1 MLYARLRVVAVVL
14 LLGLGSVQTVGAAGP
29 WSYLR
34 QLPAAD
40 SGVKI
45 KLPSALSIDS
55 SSNRYYVVDAEQG
68 QLVSFDAEGKFLAAF
83 NAGGELKAPVSLART
98 STGIL
103 WVVNRGSNELLYINP
118 RQQQVQ
124 RYQPTYPDG
133 KGMTPAKVAVDAED
147 RLFVLDQRRGAI
159 LQLDDRLQVVQT
171 YAGDKDFRGFVDF
184 KLKGRELFALDGLS
198 RKIYR
203 FSGSGALAQVVAFEG
218 LQFPVALEVDSAG
231 QFYLLDRHAGTVEVF
246 GPQGDKRFNFL
257 GKGKRHGQ
265 LWYAKDL
272 LFDWEQRLCIVDEGN
287 SRVDIL
293 TR

>member
-1 MLYARLRVVAVVL
+1 MIYARASLIVAVL
-14 LLGLGSVQTVGAAGP
+14 LVGFGSVNMAGAAGP

-45 KLPSALSIDS
+45 ALPSALSIDH
-55 SSNRYYVVDAEQG
+55 SSNRYYVVDAAQG

-83 NAGGELKAPVSLART
+83 NAGGELKAPLSLART
-98 STGIL
+98 SSGIL

-124 RYQPTYPDG
+124 RYQPSYPDG
-133 KGMTPAKVAVDAED
+133 KGMTPAKVAVDDKD

-171 YAGDKDFRGFVDF
+171 YSGEKDFSGFVDF
-184 KLKGRELFALDGLS
+184 KLKGRELYALDGLG
-198 RKIYR
+198 RKVYQ
-203 FSGSGALAQVVAFEG
+203 FSDSGTLLKVVALAG

-246 GPQGDKRFNFL
+246 GPEGDKRFNFL

-287 SRVDIL
+287 ARVDVL